1 MVFGTALL
9 PLAIGGL
16 LTRVRNVF
24 DQLVSAN
31 TNDTLDAVD
40 TAMSPKLA
48 ARSLETGRKSG
59 LRHGGRSRSS

>member
-9 PLAIGGL
+9 PLALGSL

>member
-9 PLAIGGL
+9 PLALGSL

-24 DQLVSAN
+24 GQLVSAN
-31 TNDTLDAVD
+31 TNDTPDAID

-48 ARSLETGRKSG
+48 SLSLETGRKSG